1 MCRWGGDEFLVLFN
15 GSGQAAAEIR
25 ILEVIHEIKEAT
37 AVTMSNGIAEVNMA
51 DRNDESFT

>member
-1 MCRWGGDEFLVLFN
+1 MVLFN